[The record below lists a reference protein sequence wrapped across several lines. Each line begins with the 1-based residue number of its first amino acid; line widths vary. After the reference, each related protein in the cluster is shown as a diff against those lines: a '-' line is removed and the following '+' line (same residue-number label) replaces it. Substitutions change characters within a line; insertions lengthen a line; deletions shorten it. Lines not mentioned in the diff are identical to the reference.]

1 MNGGA
6 CLTPYCVG
14 VVVLIHTPPL
24 GVPRVGLTVTP
35 QAAAVELYGRPF
47 VVKKP
52 SVATEAGPLLEIQIW
67 NAPISAPVKIPFPS
81 PRGELIWR
89 GQARRVRG
97 SGPGNVLFAV
107 KGGVC

>member
-35 QAAAVELYGRPF
+35 QGAAVEVYGRPF

-52 SVATEAGPLLEIQIW
+52 SVATEAGPLLQIQVW
-67 NAPISAPVKIPFPS
+67 DAAVSAPVQIPFPS
-81 PRGELIWR
+81 PRGESIWR
-89 GQARRVRG
+89 RKSRKFAGASPCNG
-97 SGPGNVLFAV
+97 LFAV
-107 KGGVC
+107 